1 MDVIVGIVILIF
13 LAIGLGCA
21 ILSDEHDDDNF
32 PHNGLGVLDDDEA
45 LDLWKMSQL
54 QYKKINKNIEI
65 LLDNLKE
72 MQ

>member
-1 MDVIVGIVILIF
+1 MDDIVGIEFLIF
-13 LAIGLGCA
+13 LSNGLGCA

-54 QYKKINKNIEI
+54 
-65 LLDNLKE
+65 
-72 MQ
+72 

>member
-1 MDVIVGIVILIF
+1 MKINRKESTNMDIVIGIVILIF

-45 LDLWKMSQL
+45 LSLWKMSQL
-54 QYKKINKNIEI
+54 
-65 LLDNLKE
+65 
-72 MQ
+72 

>member
-1 MDVIVGIVILIF
+1 MDIIVGIVILIF

-21 ILSDEHDDDNF
+21 ILSDEYDDDNF

-54 QYKKINKNIEI
+54 
-65 LLDNLKE
+65 
-72 MQ
+72 

>member
-1 MDVIVGIVILIF
+1 MDVVVGIVGIVIVAC

-54 QYKKINKNIEI
+54 
-65 LLDNLKE
+65 
-72 MQ
+72 

>member
-13 LAIGLGCA
+13 LSIGLGCA
-21 ILSDEHDDDNF
+21 ISSDEHDDDNF

-54 QYKKINKNIEI
+54 
-65 LLDNLKE
+65 
-72 MQ
+72 

>member
-13 LAIGLGCA
+13 LSIGLGCT
-21 ILSDEHDDDNF
+21 ILSDEHDDNF

-54 QYKKINKNIEI
+54 
-65 LLDNLKE
+65 
-72 MQ
+72 